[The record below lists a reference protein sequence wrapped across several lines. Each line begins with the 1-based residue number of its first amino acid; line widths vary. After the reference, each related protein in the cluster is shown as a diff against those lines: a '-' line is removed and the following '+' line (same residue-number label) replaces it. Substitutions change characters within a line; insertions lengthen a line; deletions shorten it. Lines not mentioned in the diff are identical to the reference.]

1 MGVMMSV
8 LQSARPKFR
17 VRKGDTVMIMTGKD
31 KGKSGKVLEV
41 DRSKHRVL
49 VEKLNIIKRH
59 MKPSQQHRQ
68 GGIIEKEGPIQLS
81 NVMVVC
87 QNCGKTARIG
97 MRLLEDGQKLRYCK
111 KCGEV
116 IDRG

>member
-1 MGVMMSV
+1 MGAVMNESQIV
-8 LQSARPKFR
+8 VPKFR
-17 VRKGDTVMIMTGKD
+17 IRKGDTVMIMNGKD
-31 KGKSGKVLEV
+31 KGKTGKVLEV
-41 DRSKHRVL
+41 ERSSRRVF

-59 MKPSQQHRQ
+59 MKPSQKHRQ

-81 NVMVVC
+81 NVMIVC
-87 QNCGKTARIG
+87 QNCGKTVRVG
-97 MRLLEDGQKLRYCK
+97 MRLIEDGQKLRYCK